1 MQFSVLVVD
10 DSDIVRREIIQI
22 LREQSLFNLYYEAK
36 DGLEGFKLLLSTK
49 IDLILCDVEMPRM
62 DGFKFIGMVKARED
76 IKNVPILLLTGNEDR
91 DSKIRGLEQGAS
103 DYITKPFD
111 PGELT
116 ARVKIHLEIKTLQ
129 DKLKEANELLRKI
142 SYTDQLTGLYNRHQL
157 METLDREFERAKRT
171 GNTLSMIMLD
181 IDNFKR
187 INDRYGHQSGDSVL
201 TDTASIFRG
210 ELRCYDTA
218 ARYGGEEF
226 IALLPDSLADEAA
239 KVAERIRKA
248 IEKTPF
254 SVDKIKLRVTASLGV
269 AHYPSA
275 GVDSIESLIKT
286 ADNALY
292 RAKIN
297 GRNRV
302 ETAFFSN
309 DILTS

>member
-1 MQFSVLVVD
+1 MQSSVLVVD

-36 DGLEGFKLLLSTK
+36 DGLEGFKLLLRTN

-91 DSKIRGLEQGAS
+91 ESKIRGLERGAS

-129 DKLKEANELLRKI
+129 DKLKEANELLREI

-157 METLDREFERAKRT
+157 MGTLDKEFERARRT
-171 GNTLSMIMLD
+171 GNSLSMIMLD
-181 IDNFKR
+181 IDNFKQ

-201 TDTASIFRG
+201 TETAAIFRG

-226 IALLPDSLADEAA
+226 IALLPDSLADEATN
-239 KVAERIRKA
+239 VAERIRKA
-248 IEKTPF
+248 IESTPF
-254 SVDKIKLRVTASLGV
+254 SVNKIKLRVTASLGV
-269 AHYPSA
+269 ANYPSE

-292 RAKIN
+292 RAKIK

-302 ETAFFSN
+302 EAA
-309 DILTS
+309 